1 MYLALYR
8 KYRSKTFDEVISQEH
23 ITTTLKNQI
32 KTGKLA
38 HAYLFTGS
46 RGTGKT
52 TCAKLMARAV
62 NCLSPVDGSPCG
74 ECEVCKAI
82 ADGCPDIIEMDA
94 ASNNGVDDVRAL
106 RDEVMYTPVLCKY
119 KVYIIDEVH
128 MMSGSAFNA
137 LLKTI
142 EEPPAHVIF
151 ILATTEI
158 QKVPATIVSRCQQFS
173 FRRISVPDSTAR
185 LCEIAKSENVE
196 LEEPAAELISRLSD
210 GGMRDAISLLDQCI
224 SVSRHIDENVVRD
237 TAGVAG
243 TDHLFALA
251 DCVLNKNAA
260 AALKIL
266 DELHD
271 ASKDLILLL
280 EELTGHFRN
289 LCMLSAMNMDFSLI
303 PAGSGG
309 RTELANQAE
318 AFTLG
323 EIMRCIDILQ
333 ESIGRAP
340 KSPRRKTLAEM
351 CLVRLC
357 TPRLDSD
364 TEALSLRL
372 EKLEKKVE
380 GLAGDTP
387 VIMPRAAAP
396 QPRTAESQADTAQ
409 ALPKTKPAEQ
419 KPAEA
424 KPLPQEKPVQS
435 EQIIRQEKAQTPEE
449 KPKKQDEQDNAPP
462 SWLFEGSGGDTPP
475 FDMPQ
480 DGEYPPFDTQQPAE
494 SGEYIGT
501 AQSEIA
507 AQAAENNPAD
517 DYDSEIPPF
526 DLDEP
531 AENNEAIVSQPVE
544 PVPDIPPE
552 PPVTQADYAE
562 PTPPVSQQGADMP
575 GGTWAEIIELLPMFL
590 QPIIRQVTVR
600 FTDDSILI
608 TDYQPFHYEFLKKG
622 DSIDRIV
629 SAAKEV
635 TGKNYR
641 VLFDDGAEVKKTEVR
656 DRVSAFIN
664 DAEKMGVK
672 IKYKK
677 KG

>member
-8 KYRSKTFDEVISQEH
+8 KYRSKSFDEVISQEH

-52 TCAKLMARAV
+52 TCAKLLARAV
-62 NCLSPVDGSPCG
+62 NCLAPVDGSPCG

-185 LCEIAKSENVE
+185 LCEIAKNENVE

-224 SVSRHIDENVVRD
+224 SVSKHIDENIVRD

-309 RTELANQAE
+309 RTELANQAG
-318 AFTLG
+318 AFALG
-323 EIMRCIDILQ
+323 EIMRCMDILQ
-333 ESIGRAP
+333 ESIAKAP

-372 EKLEKKVE
+372 EKLEKRVDS
-380 GLAGDTP
+380 LSGDMPT
-387 VIMPRAAAP
+387 IMTRAADAF
-396 QPRTAESQADTAQ
+396 QPRTDCRAVGFDNADNTEAVFKTAPAE
-409 ALPKTKPAEQ
+409 PKPAEV
-419 KPAEA
+419 
-424 KPLPQEKPVQS
+424 KPLPHDEP
-435 EQIIRQEKAQTPEE
+435 AE
-449 KPKKQDEQDNAPP
+449 KPKKQDGRDNQDNAPP
-462 SWLFEGSGGDTPP
+462 SWLFEGGGGDTSP
-475 FDMPQ
+475 FDAPQ
-480 DGEYPPFDTQQPAE
+480 DGGDYPPFDIGVPAE
-494 SGEYIGT
+494 AGTVQGEQ
-501 AQSEIA
+501 AVKASESK
-507 AQAAENNPAD
+507 PAD
-517 DYDSEIPPF
+517 GYDGEIPPF

-531 AENNEAIVSQPVE
+531 DAEESNSVIECRHTESL
-544 PVPDIPPE
+544 PDIPSE
-552 PPVTQADYAE
+552 
-562 PTPPVSQQGADMP
+562 PPVSQAEYAEPAPPMAQQGADIP
-575 GGTWAEIIELLPMFL
+575 NGAWAEIIDLLPMFL
-590 QPIIRQVTVR
+590 QPIVRQVAVR
-600 FTDDSILI
+600 FTDDNILI

-622 DSIDRIV
+622 DSMARIIK
-629 SAAKEV
+629 AAKEI

-641 VLFDDGAEVKKTEVR
+641 ILFDEGEQEKKTELR
-656 DRVSAFIN
+656 DRVSAFLS

>member
-106 RDEVMYTPVLCKY
+106 RDEVMYTPVLCRY

-173 FRRISVPDSTAR
+173 FRRISVPNSTAR

-224 SVSRHIDENVVRD
+224 SVSRHIDEDIVRD

-309 RTELANQAE
+309 RTELANQAG

-333 ESIGRAP
+333 ESIAKAP

-364 TEALSLRL
+364 AEALSLRL
-372 EKLEKKVE
+372 ERLEKKVDT
-380 GLAGDTP
+380 LAGDTP
-387 VIMPRAAAP
+387 KIMPRAAIP
-396 QPRTAESQADTAQ
+396 QPKIAEGPAEVVSD
-409 ALPKTKPAEQ
+409 LPKIKS
-419 KPAEA
+419 AEA

-435 EQIIRQEKAQTPEE
+435 EQIIPQEKAQIQEE
-449 KPKKQDEQDNAPP
+449 KPQKQDEQDNAPP

-480 DGEYPPFDTQQPAE
+480 DEDYPPFDTEQPVE
-494 SGEYIGT
+494 SGEHNGT
-501 AQSEIA
+501 AQSETA
-507 AQAAENNPAD
+507 AQTEQSTPAD
-517 DYDSEIPPF
+517 EYDSEIPPF

-531 AENNEAIVSQPVE
+531 AVESNKALPLQPTE

-552 PPVTQADYAE
+552 PPLPQSDYSE
-562 PTPPVSQQGADMP
+562 PTPSVSQQGADMP
-575 GGTWAEIIELLPMFL
+575 SGTWAEIIDLLPMFL

-600 FTDDSILI
+600 FTEDSILI

-629 SAAKEV
+629 SAAREV
-635 TGKNYR
+635 TGKNYH
-641 VLFDDGAEVKKTEVR
+641 VLFDDAAQEKKAEVR